1 MAVPLY
7 QAKAEFFRTLGH
19 PVRIRVLEL
28 LQDGPRP
35 VRELL
40 AEIDVEASSLSQQLA
55 VLRRTQLVNATR
67 DGNTVVYELS
77 TPDVADLLS
86 AGRRILVDHL
96 LVPSQAETAPE
107 PAPATGT
114 GTAPETERDPAR

>member
-28 LQDGPRP
+28 LQDGPLP

-40 AEIDVEASSLSQQLA
+40 AAIEVEPSNLSQQLA
-55 VLRRTQLVNATR
+55 VLRRTQLVTATR
-67 DGNTVVYELS
+67 EGSTVLYALS
-77 TPDVADLLS
+77 TPDVAELLR
-86 AGRRILVDHL
+86 AARRILTEMITDQETL
-96 LVPSQAETAPE
+96 LAELRRPGHQAHGA
-107 PAPATGT
+107 
-114 GTAPETERDPAR
+114 

>member
-1 MAVPLY
+1 MAIPLY

-40 AEIDVEASSLSQQLA
+40 AEIEIEPSNLSQQLA
-55 VLRRTQLVNATR
+55 VLRRTQLVSATR
-67 DGNTVVYELS
+67 DGNTVVYALS
-77 TPDVADLLS
+77 TPDVAELLQ
-86 AGRRILVDHL
+86 AARRILSTMITVQSDL
-96 LVPSQAETAPE
+96 LAELGGHGAQAAEAAE
-107 PAPATGT
+107 A
-114 GTAPETERDPAR
+114 

>member
-19 PVRIRVLEL
+19 PARIRVLEL

-40 AEIDVEASSLSQQLA
+40 ASIEIEPSSLSQQLS
-55 VLRRTQLVNATR
+55 VLRRSNLVTATR
-67 DGNTVVYELS
+67 EGNTVVYALS
-77 TPDVADLLS
+77 TPDVAELLR
-86 AGRRILVDHL
+86 AARRILTEMIADQGTL
-96 LVPSQAETAPE
+96 LAELRSAGLPDAAET
-107 PAPATGT
+107 
-114 GTAPETERDPAR
+114 TA